1 MITYIL
7 ATCIPGNEKEV
18 IQKIKELPNVVEV
31 NGIMGKYD
39 IFVKI
44 QAGEVIKVDS
54 TIGKLRGVP
63 HITSTVSIPVLY
75 GQGGTIDDENL

>member
-18 IQKIKELPNVVEV
+18 IEKIKELQNIVEV

-44 QAGEVIKVDS
+44 QASDVAKVDS
-54 TIGKLRGVP
+54 TIGKVRSVP
-63 HITSTVSIPVLY
+63 HVTSTVSIPAIY
-75 GQGGTIDDENL
+75 GQGGTIDEEK

>member
-44 QAGEVIKVDS
+44 QASDVAKVDS
-54 TIGKLRGVP
+54 AIGKVRSVP
-63 HITSTVSIPVLY
+63 HVTSTVSIPAIY
-75 GQGGTIDDENL
+75 GQGGTIDDE

>member
-18 IQKIKELPNVVEV
+18 IQEIKKLSNVVEV

-39 IFVKI
+39 IFVKV
-44 QAGEVIKVDS
+44 QSNEVAKVDS
-54 TIGKLRGVP
+54 TIGKLRSVP
-63 HITSTVSIPVLY
+63 HITGTVSIPVIY
-75 GQGGTIDDENL
+75 GQGGTIDNE

>member
-18 IQKIKELPNVVEV
+18 IQKIKEIPNVVEV

-44 QAGEVIKVDS
+44 QAGEVMKVDL
-54 TIGKLRGVP
+54 TISKVRSVP
-63 HITSTVSIPVLY
+63 HVTSTVSIPAIY
-75 GQGGTIDDENL
+75 GQGGTIDDEK

>member
-18 IQKIKELPNVVEV
+18 IQKIRELPNVVEV

-44 QAGEVIKVDS
+44 QSDDVMKVDS
-54 TIGKLRGVP
+54 TISKVRNVP
-63 HITSTVSIPVLY
+63 HVTSTVSIPVLY
-75 GQGGTIDDENL
+75 GQGGTIDDTK